1 LFYRSFQSYYIPYFQ
16 IRIKFKCLL
25 ENIRGV
31 KGEKMKFSFINPG
44 PNPELPIEDTKK
56 MISAAPPL
64 GMLYIATI
72 LRNEG
77 IEVSMIDEAAQGFS
91 MKGTVDWV
99 KKEDPDI
106 LGFSTCSS
114 SGRKAAMTAEA
125 VKKENPN
132 VIIVFGNI
140 YATFNA
146 ERALKKYPFVDVIV
160 RAEGEY
166 TSLELVKCLEKKRNL
181 KEVLGITFR
190 KKNRIIA
197 TPDRPLI
204 KDIDGIP
211 FPDRGLLDAEYHNT
225 TAGVSVAPKKFSSF
239 VSSRGCVFRCRFC
252 GCRRLARNLW
262 RSRSVENI
270 LEELHL
276 LASEGYKQLMFVD
289 DNFTLN
295 PKRVIELCQRMK
307 KEKVDIEWISEG
319 RVDRCPYE
327 MIREMVKANCRMI
340 YFGIESA
347 NQKVLDYY
355 DKQTTPEQAKI
366 AVKNARK
373 AGVDVIVGSFIVG
386 APNETRQEIENTLKF
401 AEELKLDIPQFN
413 ILAAFPGTDIWDEL
427 RMKSFLNED
436 QYWETG
442 VLVPEVSPETV
453 PCEEIERMIHEN
465 YRHFLLRPS
474 YVLTQ
479 GLRMLKSSYRFNLLI
494 NNLKRIDTI
503 SDSLRYIT

>member
-1 LFYRSFQSYYIPYFQ
+1 MDSTGE
-16 IRIKFKCLL
+16 C
-25 ENIRGV
+25 NGV

-44 PNPELPIEDTKK
+44 PNLELPIEDTKK
-56 MISAAPPL
+56 MVSAAPPL

-72 LRNEG
+72 LRKEG
-77 IEVSMIDEAAQGFS
+77 IDVSMMDEAAQGFS
-91 MKGTVDWV
+91 MRDTVDWV

-114 SGRKAAMTAEA
+114 SGRKAAMIAEI

-132 VIIVFGNI
+132 LIIVFGNF

-146 ERALKKYPFVDVIV
+146 ERILKKYPFVDVTV
-160 RAEGEY
+160 RGEGEHA
-166 TSLELVKCLEKKRNL
+166 SLELVKCLQKKENL
-181 KEVLGITFR
+181 KKVLGIAFR

-204 KDIDGIP
+204 KDVDSIP
-211 FPDRGLLDAEYHNT
+211 FPDRELLDVEYHNT
-225 TAGVSVAPKKFSSF
+225 TAGINVAPRKFSSF
-239 VSSRGCVFRCRFC
+239 VSSRGCVFQCRFC

-295 PKRVIELCQRMK
+295 PKRVIKICQRMR
-307 KEKVDIEWISEG
+307 KEKLDIEWISEG
-319 RVDRCPYE
+319 RVDQCPHN
-327 MIREMVKANCRMI
+327 MIKEMVNANCRMV

-355 DKQTTPEQAKI
+355 DKRTTPEQAEV

-373 AGVDVIVGSFIVG
+373 AGVDVIVGSFILG
-386 APNETRQEIENTLKF
+386 APNETKQEIQNTLNF
-401 AEELKLDIPQFN
+401 AERLKVDIPQFN
-413 ILAAFPGTDIWDEL
+413 VLATFPGTDIWDEL
-427 RMKSFLNED
+427 KMKGLLNED

-442 VLVPEVSPETV
+442 VLVSEVSPDTV
-453 PCEEIERMIHEN
+453 PFEEIERMIHES

-474 YVLTQ
+474 YILTE
-479 GLRMLKSSYRFNLLI
+479 GLRMLRSPYRFNLLF

-503 SDSLRYIT
+503 VDSVRLVT

>member
-1 LFYRSFQSYYIPYFQ
+1 MPSTE
-16 IRIKFKCLL
+16 KC
-25 ENIRGV
+25 NGV

-56 MISAAPPL
+56 MVGAAPPL

-72 LRNEG
+72 LRREG
-77 IEVSMIDEAAQGFS
+77 IDVSMIDEAAQGFS
-91 MKGTVDWV
+91 MKDTVNWV

-106 LGFSTCSS
+106 LGFSTLSS
-114 SGRKAAMTAEA
+114 SGRKAAITAEA

-132 VIIVFGNI
+132 LTIVFGNF

-146 ERALKKYPFVDVIV
+146 ERILKKYPSIDVIV
-160 RAEGEY
+160 RGEGEY
-166 TSLELVKCLEKKRNL
+166 TTLELVKCLEKGRNL
-181 KEVLGITFR
+181 KEVSGITFR
-190 KKNRIIA
+190 KKDRIVS
-197 TPDRPLI
+197 TSDRPLI
-204 KDIDGIP
+204 KDVDSIP
-211 FPDRGLLDAEYHNT
+211 FPDRGLLEVEYHNT
-225 TAGVSVAPKKFSSF
+225 TAGINVAPKKFSSF
-239 VSSRGCVFRCRFC
+239 VSSRGCVFQCRFC

-276 LASEGYKQLMFVD
+276 LASEGYRQLMFVD

-295 PKRVIELCQRMK
+295 PKRVIKLCRRMRQ
-307 KEKVDIEWISEG
+307 EKVDIEWISEG
-319 RVDRCPYE
+319 RVDQCPYD

-340 YFGIESA
+340 YFGIESG

-355 DKQTTPEQAKI
+355 NKQATPEQAEV

-373 AGVDVIVGSFIVG
+373 AGVDVIVGSFILG
-386 APNETRQEIENTLKF
+386 APNETRQEIQNTLKF
-401 AEELKLDIPQFN
+401 AEKLEVDIPQFN

-427 RMKSFLNED
+427 KMKGLLNED

-442 VLVPEVSPETV
+442 ILVPNFSPNAV
-453 PCEEIERMIHEN
+453 PCEEIERMIHEK

-474 YVLTQ
+474 YILTQ
-479 GLRMLKSSYRFNLLI
+479 GLRMLTSSYRFNLLI
-494 NNLKRIDTI
+494 NNLTRIDTI
-503 SDSLRYIT
+503 AESVRYIT